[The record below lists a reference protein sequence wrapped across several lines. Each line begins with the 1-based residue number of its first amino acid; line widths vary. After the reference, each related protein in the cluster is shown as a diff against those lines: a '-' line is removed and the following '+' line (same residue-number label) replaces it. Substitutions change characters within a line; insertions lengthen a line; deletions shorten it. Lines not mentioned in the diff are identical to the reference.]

1 MTSCYT
7 CIKEGVKKEI
17 IGAIADENKQ
27 YHDMLLPNVEDNY
40 HTVGIKLLSSF
51 NWIRQ
56 LKHIKDLKWIMKID
70 DDIMV
75 NFTRLD
81 KYLTSENKNLPQKSS
96 TGSWWG
102 VLTIFPQTWNLG
114 IGRSASINNRKTK
127 CHEEL
132 DFSHEKINEM

>member
-1 MTSCYT
+1 MIVQSCN
-7 CIKEGVKKEI
+7 IIHHQGVKKEK

-81 KYLTSENKNLPQKSS
+81 KYLTSENIDQQGDKFFACSYLKICVSLSPRIDISFASKVSKS
-96 TGSWWG
+96 
-102 VLTIFPQTWNLG
+102 VF
-114 IGRSASINNRKTK
+114 
-127 CHEEL
+127 
-132 DFSHEKINEM
+132 

>member
-1 MTSCYT
+1 
-7 CIKEGVKKEI
+7 
-17 IGAIADENKQ
+17 
-27 YHDMLLPNVEDNY
+27 MLLPNVEDNY

-81 KYLTSENKNLPQKSS
+81 KYLTSENIDQQAIHCPIHGSHNVLRDPKSKWYNL
-96 TGSWWG
+96 
-102 VLTIFPQTWNLG
+102 
-114 IGRSASINNRKTK
+114 
-127 CHEEL
+127 
-132 DFSHEKINEM
+132 